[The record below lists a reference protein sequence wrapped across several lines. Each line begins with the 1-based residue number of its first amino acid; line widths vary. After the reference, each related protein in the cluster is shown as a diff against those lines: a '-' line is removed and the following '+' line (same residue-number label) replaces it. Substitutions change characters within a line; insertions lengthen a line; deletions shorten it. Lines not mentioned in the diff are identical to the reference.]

1 MVTTIET
8 DLKEIL
14 GEFKQEFLKLN
25 QRLDRIESDLTS
37 LKVSQVEIKG
47 EMETFKAEV
56 KGELETIKAESK
68 GEFSTLKNELAFI
81 REDVKDLKNSQRA
94 QIWALI
100 ITVIG
105 ATITAVV
112 KFGFFPNP

>member
-1 MVTTIET
+1 MATTIET
-8 DLKEIL
+8 DLKEVL
-14 GEFKQEFLKLN
+14 GEIKTQLN
-25 QRLDRIESDLTS
+25 QIQGDITDLKIT
-37 LKVSQVEIKG
+37 QAEIKG
-47 EMETFKAEV
+47 ELETFKAEV
-56 KGELETIKAESK
+56 KGELETIKVEFK
-68 GEFSTLKNELAFI
+68 GEFSTVKNELAFI
-81 REDVKDLKNSQRA
+81 REDVKELKSSQRA

>member
-1 MVTTIET
+1 MATTIET
-8 DLKEIL
+8 DLKEVL
-14 GEFKQEFLKLN
+14 GEFKQEFSKLN
-25 QRLDRIESDLTS
+25 QRLDRIEGDLTS
-37 LKVSQVEIKG
+37 LKVSQAEIKG

-56 KGELETIKAESK
+56 KGE
-68 GEFSTLKNELAFI
+68 FSTLKNELAFI
-81 REDVKDLKNSQRA
+81 KEDVKDLKSSQRS

>member
-1 MVTTIET
+1 MATTIET

-14 GEFKQEFLKLN
+14 GEFKQEFSKLN

-37 LKVSQVEIKG
+37 LKVSQAEIKG

-56 KGELETIKAESK
+56 KGE
-68 GEFSTLKNELAFI
+68 FSTLKNELAFI
-81 REDVKDLKNSQRA
+81 KEDVKELKSSQRS

>member
-1 MVTTIET
+1 MTTTIET
-8 DLKEIL
+8 DLKEVL

-25 QRLDRIESDLTS
+25 QRLDRIEGDLTS
-37 LKVSQVEIKG
+37 LKVD
-47 EMETFKAEV
+47 MATV
-56 KGELETIKAESK
+56 KTEL
-68 GEFSTLKNELAFI
+68 NFI
-81 REDVKDLKNSQRA
+81 REDVKELQGSQRA

>member
-1 MVTTIET
+1 MATTIET
-8 DLKEIL
+8 DLKEVL
-14 GEFKQEFLKLN
+14 GEFKQEFSKLN
-25 QRLDRIESDLTS
+25 QRLDRIEGDLTS
-37 LKVSQVEIKG
+37 LKVSQAEIKG

-68 GEFSTLKNELAFI
+68 GEFSTLKSELAFI

-112 KFGFFPNP
+112 KFGFFLKP

>member
-1 MVTTIET
+1 MATTIET

-14 GEFKQEFLKLN
+14 GEFKQEFSKLN
-25 QRLDRIESDLTS
+25 QRLDRIEGDLTS
-37 LKVSQVEIKG
+37 LKVSQAEIKG

-56 KGELETIKAESK
+56 KGE
-68 GEFSTLKNELAFI
+68 FSTLKNELAFI
-81 REDVKDLKNSQRA
+81 KEDVKDLKSSQRA

-105 ATITAVV
+105 ATVTAII

>member
-1 MVTTIET
+1 MANPVIIET
-8 DLKEIL
+8 DLKDIL
-14 GEFKQEFLKLN
+14 DRIDK
-25 QRLDRIESDLTS
+25 RLDRMDDRFGRIEQKLEALPRIEARLDS
-37 LKVSQVEIKG
+37 LDKRVEN
-47 EMETFKAEV
+47 
-56 KGELETIKAESK
+56 LE
-68 GEFSTLKNELAFI
+68 G
-81 REDVKDLKNSQRA
+81 SQRS

>member
-1 MVTTIET
+1 MATTIET
-8 DLKEIL
+8 DLKEVL
-14 GEFKQEFLKLN
+14 GEFKQEFSKLN
-25 QRLDRIESDLTS
+25 QRLDRIEGDLTF
-37 LKVSQVEIKG
+37 LKVD
-47 EMETFKAEV
+47 MATV
-56 KGELETIKAESK
+56 KTEL
-68 GEFSTLKNELAFI
+68 NFI
-81 REDVKDLKNSQRA
+81 RKDVKELKSSQRA

>member
-1 MVTTIET
+1 MATTIET

-14 GEFKQEFLKLN
+14 GEFKQEFSKLN

-37 LKVSQVEIKG
+37 LKVSQAEIKG

-56 KGELETIKAESK
+56 KGE
-68 GEFSTLKNELAFI
+68 FFTLKNELAFI
-81 REDVKDLKNSQRA
+81 KEDVKDLKGSQRS

-112 KFGFFPNP
+112 KFGFFSNP

>member
-1 MVTTIET
+1 MATTIET

-14 GEFKQEFLKLN
+14 GEFKQEFSNLN

-37 LKVSQVEIKG
+37 LKVSQAEIKG

-56 KGELETIKAESK
+56 KGE
-68 GEFSTLKNELAFI
+68 FSTLKNELAFI
-81 REDVKDLKNSQRA
+81 KEDVKDLKSSQRS

-112 KFGFFPNP
+112 KFGFFPNS

>member
-1 MVTTIET
+1 MATTIET
-8 DLKEIL
+8 DLKEVL
-14 GEFKQEFLKLN
+14 GEIKLQLNEIQRDVTTLKV
-25 QRLDRIESDLTS
+25 DMATVKADLT
-37 LKVSQVEIKG
+37 
-47 EMETFKAEV
+47 TV
-56 KGELETIKAESK
+56 KDDI
-68 GEFSTLKNELAFI
+68 
-81 REDVKDLKNSQRA
+81 KDLKGSQRS

>member
-1 MVTTIET
+1 MATTIET

-14 GEFKQEFLKLN
+14 GEFKQEFSKLN
-25 QRLDRIESDLTS
+25 QRLDRIEGDLTS
-37 LKVSQVEIKG
+37 LKVSQAEIKG

-56 KGELETIKAESK
+56 KGE
-68 GEFSTLKNELAFI
+68 FSTLKNELAFI
-81 REDVKDLKNSQRA
+81 KEDVKDLKGSQRS

-105 ATITAVV
+105 ATIAAVV
-112 KFGFFPNP
+112 KFGFFSNP

>member
-1 MVTTIET
+1 MATMIET
-8 DLKEIL
+8 DLKEVL
-14 GEFKQEFLKLN
+14 GEIKTQLSQIQGDITYLKIT
-25 QRLDRIESDLTS
+25 QS
-37 LKVSQVEIKG
+37 EIKG
-47 EMETFKAEV
+47 ELETFKAEV

-68 GEFSTLKNELAFI
+68 GEFSTVKNELAFI
-81 REDVKDLKNSQRA
+81 REDVKELKGSQRS

>member
-1 MVTTIET
+1 MATTIET
-8 DLKEIL
+8 DLKEVL
-14 GEFKQEFLKLN
+14 GEFKQEFFKLN
-25 QRLDRIESDLTS
+25 QRLDRIEGDLTS
-37 LKVSQVEIKG
+37 LKVSQAEIKG

-56 KGELETIKAESK
+56 KGE
-68 GEFSTLKNELAFI
+68 FSTLKNELAFI
-81 REDVKDLKNSQRA
+81 KEDVKDLKGSQRA